1 MADLSQNAPK
11 LRFRSEDIV
20 IERWTL
26 DNSAAQ
32 TVYYGQPMIID
43 ASADTVNARGWLD
56 ATILVS
62 ATDVFLGICN
72 TGKTVVATGGVESAN
87 EVEIITKGEVGFK
100 SAVFTDA
107 DVGKTVS
114 FTDSATLAAAAEAA
128 DTLKIGTLRRVV
140 DGYAYIELDQH
151 IVTFE

>member
-20 IERWTL
+20 VERWTL

-32 TVYYGQPMIID
+32 TVYYGHPMIID

-56 ATILVS
+56 ATTLVT

-72 TGKTVVATGGVESAN
+72 TNKTVVATGGVEGAN

-100 SAVFTDA
+100 SATFTDA
-107 DVGKTVS
+107 DIGKTVS
-114 FTDSATLAAAAEAA
+114 FTDSGTLAVAAEAA
-128 DTLKIGTLRRVV
+128 DTLSIGKIRRVV
-140 DGYAYIELDQH
+140 DGYVYIELNQH
-151 IVTFE
+151 IVTF